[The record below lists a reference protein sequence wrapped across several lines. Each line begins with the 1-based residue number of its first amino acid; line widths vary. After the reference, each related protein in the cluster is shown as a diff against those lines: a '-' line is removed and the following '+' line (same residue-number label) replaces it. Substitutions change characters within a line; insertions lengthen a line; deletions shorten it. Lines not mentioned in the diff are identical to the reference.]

1 MGKIKLKINNNIR
14 KIKIIP
20 LKQLIKLKQCDM
32 RNLKT
37 EHEIIIKL
45 KIIKKQTILSD
56 KALWEKQI
64 DNLSNN
70 EK

>member
-56 KALWEKQI
+56 KELWEKQI
-64 DNLSNN
+64 NNLSNK